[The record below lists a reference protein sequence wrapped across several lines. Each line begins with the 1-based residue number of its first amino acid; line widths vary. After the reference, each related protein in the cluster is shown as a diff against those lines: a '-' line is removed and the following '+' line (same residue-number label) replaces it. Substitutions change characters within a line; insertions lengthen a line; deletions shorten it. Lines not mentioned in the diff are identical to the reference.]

1 MPLLIFHLQGLDK
14 TVRDAARDLQDEFQ
28 DNIYDKYEAA
38 ISAAINESS
47 DTALH
52 WGLKVNREDR
62 SAGGICWVCL
72 LCRNEDLQC

>member
-1 MPLLIFHLQGLDK
+1 MPLLIFYLQGLDK
-14 TVRDAARDLQDEFQ
+14 TVQDAAKDLQDEFQ

-62 SAGGICWVCL
+62 SAGGICWVRL
-72 LCRNEDLQC
+72 LCRNEHLQC